1 MAVCL
6 FVFIYLPN
14 VISWLLLTSA
24 IRGTCTVHVV
34 PRCCCRALNIFCRV
48 LSERGW
54 KMISQINLSI

>member
-34 PRCCCRALNIFCRV
+34 PRCCRRALNIFCRV
-48 LSERGW
+48 YSERGW
-54 KMISQINLSI
+54 KMISQIN

>member
-48 LSERGW
+48 
-54 KMISQINLSI
+54 